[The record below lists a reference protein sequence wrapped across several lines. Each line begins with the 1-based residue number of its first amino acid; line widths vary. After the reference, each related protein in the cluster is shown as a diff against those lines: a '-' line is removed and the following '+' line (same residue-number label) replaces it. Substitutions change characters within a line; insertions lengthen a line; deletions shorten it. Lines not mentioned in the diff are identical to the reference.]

1 MIDLIDI
8 EDISIIS
15 DWVELSVAYSNE
27 PLSRAKLVSLLE
39 GNGFQKDVDY
49 DEDSLFD
56 SVIHELQRRQAL
68 YGATPPFIVEN
79 NIVIPQAAWDDR
91 PEYFMC
97 LLFSYWGAANAGNG
111 TQLFERISNIV
122 LKSYLNG
129 EAVNLG
135 FPNEGD
141 LPGQLDQIATIVCE
155 DRAAINPP
163 TAAKDRGVDVVGW
176 LGCGDDRKG
185 QVIVLMQCAAGRNWS
200 LKKRIM
206 LDVWSQYINWNFYT
220 TVPSLSI
227 TEVVET
233 KHWSEAIV
241 EYGVVF
247 DRARIFKYLY
257 KPTIT
262 VDAALRAEII
272 EWCSHKMN

>member
-15 DWVELSVAYSNE
+15 DWVELNVIHTSK
-27 PLSRAKLVSLLE
+27 PLSKAKLISLL
-39 GNGFQKDVDY
+39 GDNGYEKDVDY

-56 SVIHELQRRQAL
+56 SVLQELQRRQTL
-68 YGATPPFIVEN
+68 YGNNPPFSVEN
-79 NIVIPQAAWDDR
+79 NIVIPQNTWNER

-97 LLFSYWGAANAGNG
+97 LLFSYWGAANAGKG
-111 TQLFERISNIV
+111 TRLFEQVSNLV

-129 EAVNLG
+129 KAITLG

-141 LPGQLDQIATIVCE
+141 LPGQLDNIAATLSE
-155 DRAAINPP
+155 DRAPVNPP
-163 TAAKDRGVDVVGW
+163 AASKDRGVDVIGW
-176 LGCGDDRKG
+176 LECEDSRKG
-185 QVIVLMQCAAGRNWS
+185 QIIILMQCAAGRNWN

-206 LDVWSQYINWNFYT
+206 LDVWSQYINWNYYT

-227 TEVVET
+227 TEVVED
-233 KHWSEAIV
+233 KNWSESV
-241 EYGVVF
+241 VNYGVVF

-257 KPTIT
+257 KPTVTI
-262 VDAALRAEII
+262 DPGLRGEII
-272 EWCSHKMN
+272 DWCNNKMN